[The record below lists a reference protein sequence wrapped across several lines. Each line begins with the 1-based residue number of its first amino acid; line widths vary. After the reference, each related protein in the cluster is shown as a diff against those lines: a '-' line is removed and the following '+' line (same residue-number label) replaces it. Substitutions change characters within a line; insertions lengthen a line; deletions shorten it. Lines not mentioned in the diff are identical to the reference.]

1 MLVLALL
8 FPVGL
13 MIFDP
18 TLMFERGW
26 EQYVGT
32 GIYFWAVVT
41 LGRELVRIWRN
52 EQAFEDA
59 PLLLKRVNAAM
70 ARGSSRDGSSLTSVI
85 ADDDSRILP
94 LRVRQLTS
102 FLKESRSP
110 SVTQLMEVNREGSG
124 LDQEQMAGRFTL
136 TRYILYLLP
145 VIGFIGTVEGI
156 SKALMNISKVL
167 PMVKNLDGFLT
178 NLTSVTAALQIA
190 FDSTLLALFLSAALM
205 LVQTLV
211 FRRSEDLLARVD
223 RWVVE
228 HVLPH
233 VGTDNPLAEQLIEA
247 IGPQLDEMGNK
258 LARVLEPAVRLSHE
272 QTDKLGESLR
282 EPIGQ
287 FAREMERLPEA
298 LDLLQAG
305 CRHDRAHRSRPGGDR
320 LGERVAAAR
329 GGRARSNRDAAR
341 SDALVARRARGN
353 QARAGAGRG
362 VDRHAGRFVVG
373 GLRAVE
379 PRHAGTVGAELDQPQ
394 GCPGNVEREHGTGQ
408 FALSKHRQE
417 ALRRTDT
424 NPASHRPESDPG
436 GLTDLECLKREWEV
450 CMRRSRRGGGSSSEF
465 GSSGEDSFVAVVV
478 TKLTGALLFI
488 LLLTMVIMALLPKA
502 VDLEN

>member
-1 MLVLALL
+1 MAKSAQGMHWTGYAGTATMLVLALL

-59 PLLLKRVNAAM
+59 PLLLKRVNAAL
-70 ARGSSRDGSSLTSVI
+70 ARVGPGDGFSATSVI

-211 FRRSEDLLARVD
+211 FRRSEDILARVD

-233 VGTDNPLAEQLIEA
+233 VGTDNPLAEQLTEV
-247 IGPQLDEMGNK
+247 IGKQLDELGTK
-258 LARVLEPAVRLSHE
+258 LARVLEPAVQALHE
-272 QTDKLGESLR
+272 QTGKLGESLR
-282 EPIGQ
+282 VPIGQ
-287 FAREMERLPEA
+287 FTREMERLPDAFYSFKQGADTIGRIGADLEA
-298 LDLLQAG
+298 IGSASESLRRGVATLGRIETLLGQMPSSHAE
-305 CRHDRAHRSRPGGDR
+305 
-320 LGERVAAAR
+320 LEEIKR
-329 GGRARSNRDAAR
+329 G
-341 SDALVARRARGN
+341 LE
-353 QARAGAGRG
+353 RAGASIDTLAGSWSAAYERSSRATQEQLARSLTSLKDALEMLNVSMEQGNSLYRTIVKKLFDERHEPG
-362 VDRHAGRFVVG
+362 V
-373 GLRAVE
+373 
-379 PRHAGTVGAELDQPQ
+379 
-394 GCPGNVEREHGTGQ
+394 
-408 FALSKHRQE
+408 
-417 ALRRTDT
+417 
-424 NPASHRPESDPG
+424 HRPESI
-436 GLTDLECLKREWEV
+436 K
-450 CMRRSRRGGGSSSEF
+450 
-465 GSSGEDSFVAVVV
+465 VA
-478 TKLTGALLFI
+478 
-488 LLLTMVIMALLPKA
+488 
-502 VDLEN
+502 

>member
-1 MLVLALL
+1 MAKSAQGMHWPGYAGTATMLVLALL

-59 PLLLKRVNAAM
+59 PLLLKRVNAAL
-70 ARGSSRDGSSLTSVI
+70 ARVGPGDGFSATSVI

-102 FLKESRSP
+102 FLRESRSP

-211 FRRSEDLLARVD
+211 FRRSEDILARVD

-233 VGTDNPLAEQLIEA
+233 VGTDNPLAEQLTEV
-247 IGPQLDEMGNK
+247 IGKQLDELGTK
-258 LARVLEPAVRLSHE
+258 LARVLEPAVQALHE

-282 EPIGQ
+282 VPIGQ
-287 FAREMERLPEA
+287 FTREMERLPDAFYSFKQGADTIGRIGADLEA
-298 LDLLQAG
+298 IGSASESLRRGVATLGRIETLLGQMPSSHAE
-305 CRHDRAHRSRPGGDR
+305 
-320 LGERVAAAR
+320 LEEIKR
-329 GGRARSNRDAAR
+329 G
-341 SDALVARRARGN
+341 LE
-353 QARAGAGRG
+353 RAGASIDTLAGSWSAAYERSSRATQEQLARSLTSLKDALEMLNVSMEQGNSLYRTIVKKLFDERHEPG
-362 VDRHAGRFVVG
+362 V
-373 GLRAVE
+373 
-379 PRHAGTVGAELDQPQ
+379 
-394 GCPGNVEREHGTGQ
+394 
-408 FALSKHRQE
+408 
-417 ALRRTDT
+417 
-424 NPASHRPESDPG
+424 HRPESI
-436 GLTDLECLKREWEV
+436 K
-450 CMRRSRRGGGSSSEF
+450 
-465 GSSGEDSFVAVVV
+465 VA
-478 TKLTGALLFI
+478 
-488 LLLTMVIMALLPKA
+488 
-502 VDLEN
+502 